1 MISKHR
7 QKYQTELSLSCRVA
21 VLLSWFYPCA
31 VFARGK
37 VWQSLFLPANALLE
51 LFSMSVLGWRYSF
64 QVIAGLS
71 TTGVACFQPF
81 AVFAFVVFF
90 VLLLQPQPAKD
101 ELSGERE
108 LSR

>member
-1 MISKHR
+1 
-7 QKYQTELSLSCRVA
+7 
-21 VLLSWFYPCA
+21 
-31 VFARGK
+31 
-37 VWQSLFLPANALLE
+37 
-51 LFSMSVLGWRYSF
+51 MSVLGWRYSF